1 MRRKE
6 KEVTDR
12 TEMVRVLMAAR
23 YVTVAM
29 SDDAGPYL
37 ATLTHGYDAE
47 RNAIYF
53 HCAREGRKV
62 DILRRDGR
70 VWGQA
75 LVDLGYAEGRCDHL
89 YETTQFRGKV
99 TFVKDADEKRHA
111 LEMLIRKNEKGPDA
125 VMTEQVTE
133 DSVRRVNIGRIDID
147 LMTGKRSAKVIVS
160 VWRSPLKK
168 NGRAQRAKANVPYT

>member
-1 MRRKE
+1 MRGMRRKE
-6 KEVTDR
+6 KEVKDH

-29 SDDAGPYL
+29 CDEDGPYL
-37 ATLTHGYDAE
+37 ATLTHGYDAA

-53 HCAREGRKV
+53 HCAEDGRKV
-62 DILRRDGR
+62 DVLKRDGR

-99 TFVKDADEKRHA
+99 QFIQDPAEKRHA
-111 LEMLIRKNEKGPDA
+111 LEVLIRKNEKAPDK
-125 VMTEQVTE
+125 VMAEQITD
-133 DSVRRVNIGRIDID
+133 DSVRRVNLGRIDID

-160 VWRSPLKK
+160 V
-168 NGRAQRAKANVPYT
+168 

>member
-12 TEMVRVLMAAR
+12 AEMVRVLNTVR

-29 SDDAGPYL
+29 CDEDGPYL
-37 ATLTHGYDAE
+37 ATLSHGYDAE
-47 RNAIYF
+47 RGVIYF
-53 HCAREGRKV
+53 HCAQDGRKV

-75 LVDLGYAEGRCDHL
+75 LIDLGYADGRCDHL

-99 TFVKDADEKRHA
+99 TFVQDVAEKRHA
-111 LEMLIRKNEKGPDA
+111 LELLIRKNENEPGRVA
-125 VMTEQVTE
+125 AEQVTD
-133 DSVRRVNIGRIDID
+133 DSVTHVNIGRVDID
-147 LMTGKRSAKVIVS
+147 LMTGKRSDNVVVS
-160 VWRSPLKK
+160 L
-168 NGRAQRAKANVPYT
+168 